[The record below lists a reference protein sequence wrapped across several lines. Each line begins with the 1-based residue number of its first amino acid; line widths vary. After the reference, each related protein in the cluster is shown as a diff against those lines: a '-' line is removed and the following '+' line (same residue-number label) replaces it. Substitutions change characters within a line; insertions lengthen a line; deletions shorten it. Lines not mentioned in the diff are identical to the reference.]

1 MLAGSFTKGEWE
13 PTQWVLESSEK
24 VRGSFVGWE
33 AEWPIHHKELQAI
46 VLAIETFCPK
56 LCNWWI
62 EVANAM
68 AVAYLHDGGRSDA
81 EMMKM
86 VKCVWSALHASG
98 CALYMAR
105 WVCGATENQEV
116 DALSWFIDANDWSL
130 HGKMVE
136 LLWSVLG
143 EWQVDRFTDVD
154 NWKAVAFN
162 AQFESPGCQVVD
174 AFTQDWRGWVNL
186 LVPPIPL
193 VGRVLVHL
201 VECQV
206 VGILML
212 HWPSQEW
219 WPLLQATS
227 VLMVWL
233 GMVCKFAQPGPLGM
247 FELERWPEWTL
258 KPIGWKAGGVGT
270 GGRHLLH

>member
-1 MLAGSFTKGEWE
+1 M
-13 PTQWVLESSEK
+13 LESSEK

-116 DALSWFIDANDWSL
+116 DALSWFIDAADWLL
-130 HGKMVE
+130 HSEMVE
-136 LLWSVLG
+136 LLQSVLG
-143 EWQVDRFTDVD
+143 EWQVGSWMQAIGR
-154 NWKAVAFN
+154 WWCSMHGSKAQA
-162 AQFESPGCQVVD
+162 ARWLMPSP
-174 AFTQDWRGWVNL
+174 R
-186 LVPPIPL
+186 
-193 VGRVLVHL
+193 
-201 VECQV
+201 
-206 VGILML
+206 
-212 HWPSQEW
+212 
-219 WPLLQATS
+219 
-227 VLMVWL
+227 
-233 GMVCKFAQPGPLGM
+233 
-247 FELERWPEWTL
+247 
-258 KPIGWKAGGVGT
+258 T
-270 GGRHLLH
+270 GGAG